1 MGMNKV
7 HEYRGFKFN
16 IKVELD
22 HTVEKR
28 YDGLRQHKITLN
40 DMGPTNYYKTHLCE
54 TDDLLDHINGM
65 INDAEVWVDNRIDES
80 KSFEQRLLESMG
92 FKK

>member
-1 MGMNKV
+1 MEMNKI

-16 IKVELD
+16 IKVELN

-28 YDGLRQHKITLN
+28 PDGLRQHKITLN
-40 DMGPTNYYKTHLCE
+40 DMGPTNYYKTTLCK
-54 TDDLLDHINGM
+54 TDNM
-65 INDAEVWVDNRIDES
+65 IEYIHNMMEDAEKWVDERIDES
-80 KSFEQRLLESMG
+80 KSYEVKLLEKMG